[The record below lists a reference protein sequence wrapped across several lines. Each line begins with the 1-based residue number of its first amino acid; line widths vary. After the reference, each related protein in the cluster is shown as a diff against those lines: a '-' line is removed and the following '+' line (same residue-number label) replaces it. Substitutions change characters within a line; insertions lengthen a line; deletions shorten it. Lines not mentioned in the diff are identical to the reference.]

1 MAKMGNMLK
10 KSKISFQSVLNNR
23 FLLYFVLVLA
33 ATDLYVFAVNGE
45 LGFVA
50 LFVIIGFL
58 TTFFSKNMTVILFV
72 AVILTNILRFGKDV
86 TMKEGMTDETEET
99 EAREPKLKEAVDG
112 EEKVAE
118 NGDNEEYLDG
128 KEKPTKKPK
137 KDLDTEVAKST
148 TKDVSPNEITS
159 KIDGLDKDT
168 AELMEKQKKLL
179 ENMENLNPL
188 LQRAEQFLE
197 RFKAREP

>member
-1 MAKMGNMLK
+1 MAKIGNMLK

-86 TMKEGMTDETEET
+86 TMKEGMADGIES
-99 EAREPKLKEAVDG
+99 EPKLKEAVDG
-112 EEKVAE
+112 DQ

-128 KEKPTKKPK
+128 KEKSTKKPK
-137 KDLDTEVAKST
+137 KDLDTEDAKTT
-148 TKDVSPNEITS
+148 TKDVSPTDITT

-197 RFKAREP
+197 RFKTGAGKP